1 MRMNLGDPEVPPPP
15 GVVSNISG
23 AIHDMLS
30 PAFNAAL
37 RAMTLDDATLPL
49 GEYGARW
56 NLVEDHG
63 TTHVSVVDS
72 SRNAVAM
79 TSTINTAFGSK
90 VVSPSTGILLNNEM
104 DDFSVPGEPNHYGLA
119 PSAANFIAPG
129 RAPLSSMSPTV
140 VLDGS
145 VDPPRVVAVAGASG
159 GPRIITAVAQ
169 VLLNV
174 LALNMSP
181 LDAVDAPR
189 VHHQLVPDK
198 VFAENTSATVG
209 DGAPR
214 RVDDATAAALRKRGH
229 VVEFSDT
236 KTAVAQLIVV
246 DRDTDAVHAVSDARK
261 GGAPA
266 AQDRDRDE
274 EQRRRRR

>member
-1 MRMNLGDPEVPPPP
+1 
-15 GVVSNISG
+15 
-23 AIHDMLS
+23 
-30 PAFNAAL
+30 
-37 RAMTLDDATLPL
+37 
-49 GEYGARW
+49 
-56 NLVEDHG
+56 
-63 TTHVSVVDS
+63 
-72 SRNAVAM
+72 
-79 TSTINTAFGSK
+79 
-90 VVSPSTGILLNNEM
+90 
-104 DDFSVPGEPNHYGLA
+104 
-119 PSAANFIAPG
+119 
-129 RAPLSSMSPTV
+129 MSPTV

-229 VVEFSDT
+229 VVEFSGE

-274 EQRRRRR
+274 EERRRRR